1 MRRIFHITLLLSV
14 LGILP
19 AFPQSPSTG
28 AQLSGTILDP
38 NSAVVPGATVTLRS
52 DTTGV
57 EQSTS
62 ADASGQYAFLLVPA
76 GQYTLTVEAA
86 GFSKLTDTGVTLT
99 VGQLAKLPLTLQLAT
114 VTAEVSGTSYA
125 QLVETTRISVATTV
139 DPTRS
144 DKLPNRFTHR
154 MQFALAN
161 SQVWRDSA

>member
-14 LGILP
+14 LGISP

-57 EQSTS
+57 EQSTT

-76 GQYTLTVEAA
+76 GQYTLTVAAA
-86 GFSKLTDTGVTLT
+86 GFSKLTDTRVTLT
-99 VGQLAKLPLTLQLAT
+99 GGQIAQLPLTLQLAT
-114 VTAEVSGTSYA
+114 LTAGSSGTHDA
-125 QLVETTRISVATTV
+125 PVGATTH
-139 DPTRS
+139 PF
-144 DKLPNRFTHR
+144 LPATGD
-154 MQFALAN
+154 QKP
-161 SQVWRDSA
+161 SPKPPPK

>member
-14 LGILP
+14 LGISP
-19 AFPQSPSTG
+19 AYPQSPSTG

-57 EQSTS
+57 EQSTT

-76 GQYTLTVEAA
+76 GQYTLTVSAA
-86 GFSKLTDTGVTLT
+86 GFSKLTDTRVTLT

-114 VTAEVSGTSYA
+114 VTAGSSGASDPPLGQATPHF
-125 QLVETTRISVATTV
+125 LPTTV
-139 DPTRS
+139 RPTP
-144 DKLPNRFTHR
+144 DDNPPL
-154 MQFALAN
+154 Q
-161 SQVWRDSA
+161 

>member
-57 EQSTS
+57 EQSTT

-76 GQYTLTVEAA
+76 GQYNLTVAAPRLSQPTDTRLTLTGCPIA
-86 GFSKLTDTGVTLT
+86 
-99 VGQLAKLPLTLQLAT
+99 QLPLT
-114 VTAEVSGTSYA
+114 
-125 QLVETTRISVATTV
+125 
-139 DPTRS
+139 
-144 DKLPNRFTHR
+144 
-154 MQFALAN
+154 
-161 SQVWRDSA
+161 

>member
-14 LGILP
+14 LGISP

-57 EQSTS
+57 EQSTT

-76 GQYTLTVEAA
+76 GQYTLTVAAA

-114 VTAEVSGTSYA
+114 VTAEVSVTSDA
-125 QLVETTRISVATTV
+125 QLVETTRISVGQQSTRRGSTTSPSMAATTLIS
-139 DPTRS
+139 P
-144 DKLPNRFTHR
+144 
-154 MQFALAN
+154 
-161 SQVWRDSA
+161 

>member
-14 LGILP
+14 LGISP
-19 AFPQSPSTG
+19 AYPQSPSTG

-57 EQSTS
+57 EQSTT

-76 GQYTLTVEAA
+76 GQYTLTVAAA
-86 GFSKLTDTGVTLT
+86 GFSKLTDTRVTLT

-114 VTAEVSGTSYA
+114 VTAEDSGTHHPPI
-125 QLVETTRISVATTV
+125 VETPRIFLADTV
-139 DPTRS
+139 D
-144 DKLPNRFTHR
+144 
-154 MQFALAN
+154 
-161 SQVWRDSA
+161 

>member
-14 LGILP
+14 LGISP

-38 NSAVVPGATVTLRS
+38 NGAVVPGATVTLRS

-57 EQSTS
+57 EQSTT

-76 GQYTLTVEAA
+76 GQYTLTVAAA
-86 GFSKLTDTGVTLT
+86 GFSKLTDTRVKLT

-114 VTAEVSGTSYA
+114 LTAGGSGGHDAPVVGAPTTFAAATGDQKTS
-125 QLVETTRISVATTV
+125 
-139 DPTRS
+139 D
-144 DKLPNRFTHR
+144 H
-154 MQFALAN
+154 
-161 SQVWRDSA
+161 